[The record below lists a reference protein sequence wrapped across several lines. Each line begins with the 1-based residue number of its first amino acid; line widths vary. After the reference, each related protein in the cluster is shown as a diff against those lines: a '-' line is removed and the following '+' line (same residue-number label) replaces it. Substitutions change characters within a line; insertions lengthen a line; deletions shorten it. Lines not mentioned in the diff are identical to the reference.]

1 MTTATPDA
9 PSRDDLSKELIDLQ
23 QSMLPSLIVALPIL
37 GWAWFGLVLM
47 QGWRLGLNLAPLV
60 ILLVGAYA
68 SYRLYARHFR
78 LTCWVLLSALTL
90 AQVVI
95 VAEHPSS
102 LASVGGVVVAV
113 LASSLIGMPGAV
125 LVTAGNWLANV
136 LVWHTVSGAPVGTGT
151 PIQSGVLYGLTL
163 GAAWLA
169 RRPLNSSVECALAG
183 WVRARDALLEV
194 RERRGELYRVVRALE
209 EATYRMERVNNELVV
224 ARREAELARALK
236 ARFAATVSHELRG
249 PLNLILGFSSM
260 MVLSPER
267 YPAPLP
273 DCYVEDVDA
282 IYRNSMH
289 LAALVDDVL
298 DLSQIEVERLPLV
311 KDRVELH
318 RDVVDQVVEIV
329 QPFAERK
336 GLRLQ
341 AEIRAGLPWVLAD
354 AVRLRQVLLNLLS
367 NAIRFTERGIVT
379 IRATREDERLR
390 VTVQDTGPG
399 IASEDIPRLFQE
411 FHQLQLTETRAERGS
426 GLGLS
431 ICKHLVELHGGE
443 IWVESRKGAG
453 TAFHFTVPLPGI
465 GPVVAKARHT
475 LDAPVAKEGPKTCL
489 VVHHDPTIVRL
500 FARYLEG
507 YRVVGAPREGVANL
521 CEQLHPHAVVV
532 PLESA
537 PFVEAAL
544 QGTALDVPIISCVMP
559 DVQRAQGH
567 SGVLGYLIKP
577 IAPEMLWAVMNE
589 VRPRGQLRILLV
601 DDDPDAVR
609 LLERMLT
616 ALPHPY
622 TIMKAFDGAHALEV
636 MEQNVPDVA
645 LIDLVMPGM
654 DGQQLLE
661 RMRADARLQNIPVVI
676 VSARDTSED
685 HLSLSTPITVR
696 TQRPIE
702 FARGS
707 HCLRT
712 VLDALTP
719 RHPAGSVSH

>member
-78 LTCWVLLSALTL
+78 LACWVLLSALTF
-90 AQVVI
+90 AQVAI
-95 VAEHPSS
+95 MGEHPSS

-113 LASSLIGMPGAV
+113 LASSLIGLPGAV
-125 LVTAGNWLANV
+125 LVTAGNWLANA
-136 LVWHTVSGAPVGTGT
+136 LVWHAASGAPLGTGT
-151 PIQSGVLYGLTL
+151 AIQSGVLYGLTL

-183 WVRARDALLEV
+183 WVRARDALMEV

-267 YPAPLP
+267 YPDPLP

-311 KDRVELH
+311 KDRVDLP
-318 RDVVDQVVEIV
+318 RDVIGQVVEIV

-336 GLRLQ
+336 GLRLR
-341 AEIRAGLPWVLAD
+341 AEIADALPWILAD
-354 AVRLRQVLLNLLS
+354 AVRLRQVLLNLLN
-367 NAIRFTERGIVT
+367 NAIRFTERGAVT
-379 IRATREDERLR
+379 IRATSDHERLR

-399 IASEDIPRLFQE
+399 IAREDIPRLFQE

-443 IWVESRKGAG
+443 IWVESEKGAG
-453 TAFHFTVPLPGI
+453 TAFHFALPLPGL
-465 GPVVAKARHT
+465 GPVVAKARHIPDT
-475 LDAPVAKEGPKTCL
+475 PLAKEGPRTCL
-489 VVHHDPTIVRL
+489 VVHHEPTTVRL
-500 FARYLEG
+500 FARHLEG
-507 YRVVGAPREGVANL
+507 YRVVGAPRDEVTNL
-521 CEQLHPHAVVV
+521 CEQLHPHAVITSS
-532 PLESA
+532 ESVA
-537 PFVEAAL
+537 PVAAAL
-544 QGTALDVPIISCVMP
+544 RRMSLDVPIISCVMP
-559 DVQRAQGH
+559 DAQRDAGH

-577 IAPEMLWAVMNE
+577 VAPELLWAVMNGLQ
-589 VRPRGQLRILLV
+589 PRGQLRILLV

-622 TIMKAFDGAHALEV
+622 TIMRAFDGAHALEV
-636 MEQNVPDVA
+636 MEQDVPDVA
-645 LIDLVMPGM
+645 LIDLVMPGIG
-654 DGQQLLE
+654 GQQLLE
-661 RMRADARLQNIPVVI
+661 RMRADAKLQNVPVVI
-676 VSARDTSED
+676 VSARDMTED
-685 HLSLSTPITVR
+685 HLTLSTPITLN

-707 HCLRT
+707 HCLRAL
-712 VLDALTP
+712 LDALTA
-719 RHPAGSVSH
+719 RYPAGIEPH